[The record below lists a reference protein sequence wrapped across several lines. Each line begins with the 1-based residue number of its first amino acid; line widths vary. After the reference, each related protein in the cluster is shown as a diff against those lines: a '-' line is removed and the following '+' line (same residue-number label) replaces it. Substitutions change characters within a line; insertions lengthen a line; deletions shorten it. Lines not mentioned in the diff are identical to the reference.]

1 MFSSMYFC
9 LALFIYWCWMSLVII
24 LFFGFVCFCR
34 AITLKYVMN
43 CILVLVLVWNF
54 FSRSDDSNQVIVSS
68 VIIGSTSSLLLLYK
82 VLIEQK
88 HIYLQQSFN
97 RTKTDLFT
105 TYLFTTKNIFI
116 YNHLFITL
124 YNLVIYNKKK
134 RRYFQ
139 YCCYYLFR
147 NF

>member
-1 MFSSMYFC
+1 MKKSRFMFSSMYFC

-54 FSRSDDSNQVIVSS
+54 FFQVWWFKPSNRVLWYHRLYFF
-68 VIIGSTSSLLLLYK
+68 VIIT
-82 VLIEQK
+82 I
-88 HIYLQQSFN
+88 QSFN
-97 RTKTDLFT
+97 RTKTYLFT

-124 YNLVIYNKKK
+124 YNLVIYNKKR